1 MHFDIG
7 ISIFVCLF
15 CVNNLLVMKYN
26 LEQFRLGI
34 RFIIIV
40 SIIFKNLKKISIS
53 LPSLTNINH
62 AIILTQETLHT
73 YFISKKSAFRD
84 RFYRKHP
91 LFTVLRVA
99 EVCIFSSK
107 YRLFE
112 KSVKISIT
120 LHKKPYVLPV
130 FSKKISA
137 LHCT

>member
-7 ISIFVCLF
+7 ISIFVGLF

-26 LEQFRLGI
+26 LEQFRLDI

-40 SIIFKNLKKISIS
+40 SITFKNLKKISIS

-62 AIILTQETLHT
+62 AIIPTQETLHT
-73 YFISKKSAFRD
+73 SFISKKSALRD

-91 LFTVLRVA
+91 LFITVLRVA

-112 KSVKISIT
+112 KSVK
-120 LHKKPYVLPV
+120 YQ
-130 FSKKISA
+130 
-137 LHCT
+137 